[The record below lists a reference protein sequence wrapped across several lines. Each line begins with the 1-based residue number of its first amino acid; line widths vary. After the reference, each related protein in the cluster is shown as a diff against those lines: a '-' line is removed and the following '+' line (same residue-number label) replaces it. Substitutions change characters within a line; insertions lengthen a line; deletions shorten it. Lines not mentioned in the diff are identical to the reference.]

1 GLVPAGERSLVSSP
15 GGLAAR
21 GLALAVNLLAQAFAA
36 ARPGE
41 VRCFRGHSDC
51 VVSVAISLDGRFG
64 ASGSWDQTVRIWD
77 LAGGREVRRLSGHAH
92 RVSSVAFSPDGRQ
105 LISGSWDGTARL
117 WDLSTGAEIDQF
129 GT

>member
-1 GLVPAGERSLVSSP
+1 GLVRAGERSLVSAP

-21 GLALAVNLLAQAFAA
+21 GLALAANLSAQALAA

-51 VVSVAISLDGRFG
+51 VVSVAIAPDGRFG
-64 ASGSWDQTVRIWD
+64 ASSSWDRTIRIWD
-77 LAGGREVRRLSGHAH
+77 LAGGREVRRLTGHAH
-92 RVSSVAFSPDGRQ
+92 RVSSAAFSPDGRQ

-117 WDLSTGAEIDQF
+117 WDLETGAEREQF
-129 GT
+129 